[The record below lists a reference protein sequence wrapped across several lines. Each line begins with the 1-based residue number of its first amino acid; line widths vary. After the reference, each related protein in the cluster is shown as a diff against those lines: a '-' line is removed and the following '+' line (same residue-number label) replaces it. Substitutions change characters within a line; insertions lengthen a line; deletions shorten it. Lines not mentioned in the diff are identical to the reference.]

1 MMKAKLLLIA
11 ACALFL
17 TTVSAAT
24 VSAQST
30 ANRRSVKR
38 EVAVTFDDLPA
49 TQSEPATMSYV
60 IPKLIKSIKANR
72 VPAIGFVNERKLY
85 LDGKPDAQRVALL
98 RRWLDAG
105 LELGNH
111 TFSHVYIDD
120 TALAEY
126 EENVIR
132 GEAVTKALLAERGA
146 RLRYFRHP
154 QLRTG
159 PTIEYKAA
167 LDKFLAER
175 GYTIAPVTVDNN
187 DYLFADVYARAKRR
201 GDRETM
207 RRVVEAYIPYM
218 EGIFTFFEKLSADS
232 LGYEVKQTLL
242 LHASELNADH
252 FDDLARMMKR
262 RGYRFISLED
272 ALKDRAYSLPEAQ
285 TTRGLSWLHR
295 WMLAKGETLKPEPAE
310 PQFITLLFSSYRR

>member
-1 MMKAKLLLIA
+1 MKVKLLLIA
-11 ACALFL
+11 TCAALL
-17 TTVSAAT
+17 TTVSAAA
-24 VSAQST
+24 VCAQSAAT
-30 ANRRSVKR
+30 KQKVKR

-49 TQSEPATMSYV
+49 TQSEPAMMRYV
-60 IPKLIKSIKANR
+60 IPKLIKSIKANG

-85 LDGKPDAQRVALL
+85 VDGKPDAGRVALL

-111 TFSHVYIDD
+111 TFSHIYIDEA
-120 TALAEY
+120 TLAEY

-132 GEAVTKALLAERGA
+132 GETVTKGLLAERQMK
-146 RLRYFRHP
+146 LRYFRHT

-159 PTIEYKAA
+159 PTVEYKQA

-187 DYLFADVYARAKRR
+187 DYLFADIYARAKSR

-207 RRVVEAYIPYM
+207 RRVVDAYVPYM
-218 EGIFTFFEKLSADS
+218 EQIFTFFEKLSTDA

-242 LHASELNADH
+242 LHASALNADH

-262 RGYRFISLED
+262 RGYSFISLEE

-285 TTRGLSWLHR
+285 TKRGLSWLHR
-295 WMLAKGETLKPEPAE
+295 WMMAKGEPMQPEPAE
-310 PQFITLLFSSYRR
+310 PQFITQLFDSYRR

>member
-1 MMKAKLLLIA
+1 MKIKLLLIA
-11 ACALFL
+11 TCAALL
-17 TTVSAAT
+17 TTLSAAS
-24 VSAQST
+24 VRAQSA
-30 ANRRSVKR
+30 ANKQRVKR

-49 TQSEPATMSYV
+49 TQSEPATMRYV
-60 IPKLIKSIKANR
+60 IPKLIKSIKANG

-85 LDGKPDAQRVALL
+85 VDGKPDAGRVALL
-98 RRWLDAG
+98 RLWLAAG

-111 TFSHVYIDD
+111 TFSHVSIDE

-132 GEAVTKALLAERGA
+132 GEALTKGLLAERGE

-159 PTIEYKAA
+159 PTTEYKEA

-175 GYTIAPVTVDNN
+175 GYTVAPVTVDNN

-201 GDRETM
+201 GDKATM

-218 EGIFTFFEKLSADS
+218 EGIFAFFEKLSVDA

-262 RGYRFISLED
+262 RGYGFISLED

-295 WMLAKGETLKPEPAE
+295 WMLAKGETLQMEPAE
-310 PQFITLLFSSYRR
+310 PQFITQLFGSYGR